1 MEIDDC
7 KNLYV
12 NFCTKIDTIEK
23 TNPLIKEYLNKIKSE
38 TFSNE
43 INNLINV
50 TASEGEE
57 NEKQEND
64 LDDLATKFSK
74 IARYSVRYSD
84 SPMHELINKWMFR
97 LEDITKLATLF
108 GIAPT
113 QNFVGLHF
121 ELNQQLRTIG
131 LISSENIRQFTE
143 SNEEGKTPT
152 EEERITALHNY
163 IKEKI
168 NERKKLEKNERAEEK
183 TKAPLLVQ
191 TIKKIQKLTVKS
203 FHTIYDW
210 SPLIL
215 NPVSSTI
222 GFATCFVVINIP
234 DSPDKT
240 DKKSIS
246 PEKMTKF
253 LQEKCSM
260 ILKDSK
266 DVLNNKKN
274 KNPLYPLYKIT
285 IKVLGGITPGASN
298 YKFHSFFKGAHL
310 AAKFGT
316 WINNHLRTV
325 EE

>member
-1 MEIDDC
+1 MARRRS
-7 KNLYV
+7 
-12 NFCTKIDTIEK
+12 F
-23 TNPLIKEYLNKIKSE
+23 IKC
-38 TFSNE
+38 
-43 INNLINV
+43 
-50 TASEGEE
+50 
-57 NEKQEND
+57 D
-64 LDDLATKFSK
+64 L
-74 IARYSVRYSD
+74 
-84 SPMHELINKWMFR
+84 
-97 LEDITKLATLF
+97 
-108 GIAPT
+108 
-113 QNFVGLHF
+113 
-121 ELNQQLRTIG
+121 
-131 LISSENIRQFTE
+131 
-143 SNEEGKTPT
+143 
-152 EEERITALHNY
+152 
-163 IKEKI
+163 
-168 NERKKLEKNERAEEK
+168 RKKLEKNERAEEK